1 MQRLLFIARVVRV
14 VLVLGLSG
22 VPLANTFAQTP
33 ATVAPTAPQGKL
45 YVVEIK
51 TGPQW
56 DANKPAHE
64 QSKFREHSANLKAI
78 RDQGRLVL
86 GARYADKGLIVVE
99 SATEQEARAL
109 FEQDPSI
116 AEGIFAYTIFEFN
129 VFYSGTVNTRKR
141 TP

>member
-1 MQRLLFIARVVRV
+1 MQRLLFIARVV
-14 VLVLGLSG
+14 VLLGLSS
-22 VPLANTFAQTP
+22 VPLANTLAQTP
-33 ATVAPTAPQGKL
+33 AGVATTPPQGKL
-45 YVVEIK
+45 YIVEIK

-78 RDQGRLVL
+78 RDQGKLVL
-86 GARYADKGLIVVE
+86 GARYADKGLIIVE

-116 AEGIFAYTIFEFN
+116 AEGVFAYTIFEFN
-129 VFYSGTVNTRKR
+129 VFYSGTVSARKR

>member
-1 MQRLLFIARVVRV
+1 MQRLLFITRVV
-14 VLVLGLSG
+14 VLLLGLNG
-22 VPLANTFAQTP
+22 LPLANALAQTP
-33 ATVAPTAPQGKL
+33 AAVTTTTPQAKL
-45 YVVEIK
+45 YAVELK

-86 GARYADKGLIVVE
+86 GARYADKGLIIVE

-109 FEQDPSI
+109 FEQDASI
-116 AEGIFAYTIFEFN
+116 AEGVFAYTIFEFN
-129 VFYSGTVNTRKR
+129 VFYSGTLNARKR